1 MYLGVN
7 NGNVYRFCEEF
18 KHNGQEYFV
27 LILDGHDNTGIL
39 EGGDFVIRNYE
50 VGDFVI
56 RKYEDEEEYL
66 DVKHYF
72 GLTEPPYNNAYDI
85 IQLEDLIESSLNYF
99 FRENKNENLGVLD
112 LYIKALNNYGKA
124 IFKYSILNNDS
135 DILSISIYWKKNLYE
150 YYYKTKNG
158 KLNKIIKNV
167 EYNINEKRYFFK
179 EGDYHVVVAERNNS
193 YICLDKGYTL
203 YEVEK
208 DGSEVE
214 LSIQEYLLQIQT
226 KSNLEC
232 LVRYLQDKA
241 SENGI
246 KFGINLLMN
255 IYRDENIKITYK
267 RISNQM
273 VLLTFEDCLSKD
285 SEIETMIVN
294 NWFLDLQDGLE
305 NVDKYYYFYDK
316 GIQIAK
322 LIKEEKGFYYFE
334 NDVKKLIMQ
343 VSDSN
348 EIEYLLNK
356 NYAKT
361 VTEVE
366 DMINFLYLNRR
377 LKHKRINV
385 DEIKFFYREYT
396 NFKIDFEKID
406 NEKTLVTISNITGS
420 EAIVLKIS
428 DKIA

>member
-1 MYLGVN
+1 M
-7 NGNVYRFCEEF
+7 
-18 KHNGQEYFV
+18 
-27 LILDGHDNTGIL
+27 
-39 EGGDFVIRNYE
+39 
-50 VGDFVI
+50 
-56 RKYEDEEEYL
+56 
-66 DVKHYF
+66 
-72 GLTEPPYNNAYDI
+72 
-85 IQLEDLIESSLNYF
+85 
-99 FRENKNENLGVLD
+99 
-112 LYIKALNNYGKA
+112 
-124 IFKYSILNNDS
+124 
-135 DILSISIYWKKNLYE
+135 
-150 YYYKTKNG
+150 
-158 KLNKIIKNV
+158 
-167 EYNINEKRYFFK
+167 
-179 EGDYHVVVAERNNS
+179 
-193 YICLDKGYTL
+193 
-203 YEVEK
+203 
-208 DGSEVE
+208 
-214 LSIQEYLLQIQT
+214 
-226 KSNLEC
+226 
-232 LVRYLQDKA
+232 VRYLQDKA

-273 VLLTFEDCLSKD
+273 VLLTFEDYLSKD